1 MWCHVRVTDTV
12 DTARDDDPANFPTSR
27 TRGGYI
33 AKEHN
38 AERVRYSV
46 RRKGSSEVIGHLVR
60 EGTRW
65 RYELPQTFR
74 SLDEALDRVNE
85 LGL

>member
-1 MWCHVRVTDTV
+1 MCGVTKSV
-12 DTARDDDPANFPTSR
+12 DTTRDDDPAIFPTSH
-27 TRGGYI
+27 TRGDHV

-38 AERVRYSV
+38 GRARPLQRPPEGNDRIV
-46 RRKGSSEVIGHLVR
+46 GHLVR

-65 RYELPQTFR
+65 RYELPETFG

-85 LGL
+85 LRL